1 MIPMSSK
8 AWVEKAGL
16 LPKGI
21 IGAMSLRDTKRTLF
35 FHVIGE
41 IKLKRGNSYLIIFLA
56 AVLLSLFFIIFDK
69 DGSGVR
75 NDATIYLGLAK
86 NVLEG
91 HGYSDQAIAPYA
103 PTMSREPVY
112 PLFLSFL
119 LFILKNNIFLIQIS
133 QAIIYAFTCLII
145 FRILT
150 LIVSDERTA
159 FKIAMINALFP
170 ALPNY
175 TAYLIAET
183 LFAFLLAL
191 TVWFLVRAF
200 KKNDLK
206 AYLFSGIFLGLATLT
221 RAVVVLFFSFVI
233 LIIILE
239 SIRRYKRLFVSLIL
253 KQILLFF
260 CGFLIIVLPW
270 MMRNSLVVG
279 KFSISS
285 RGFNTMYVRAS
296 KVDLNKREMKMY
308 ALSCISENL
317 AGKYFPGNN
326 FSTTG
331 EGYFYQAVQTKNKEY
346 FDLKLSAEDTD
357 LRFKEETIKLIG
369 KHPFKFISLGFF
381 EIIKFDSFGHS
392 LLLNE
397 NYAGGL
403 IKNSTSVS
411 LLRGGLKLFGFLI
424 AMFSIVGIILTRKE
438 WFSWIVI
445 SSLIL
450 YFNFMQ
456 FFLDSIGRYAVPI
469 IPYYIIMASY
479 GFILFFNK
487 KRKKIA

>member
-1 MIPMSSK
+1 
-8 AWVEKAGL
+8 
-16 LPKGI
+16 
-21 IGAMSLRDTKRTLF
+21 MSLRDTKRTLL

-69 DGSGVR
+69 DGSSVR

-91 HGYSDQAIAPYA
+91 HGYSDQAIVPYA

-119 LFILKNNIFLIQIS
+119 LFILKNNIFLIQVT

-145 FRILT
+145 FKILT
-150 LIVSDERTA
+150 LIISNGGTA

-191 TVWFLVRAF
+191 TVWFLVIAF

-233 LIIILE
+233 LIIIFE
-239 SIRRYKRLFVSLIL
+239 SLRKYERIFISLIF
-253 KQILLFF
+253 KQITLFLF
-260 CGFLIIVLPW
+260 GFLIIVLPW
-270 MMRNSLVVG
+270 MTRNYLVLG

-285 RGFNTMYVRAS
+285 RGFNTLYVRAS
-296 KVDLNKREMKMY
+296 KVDLNKKEMKMY

-317 AGKYFPGNN
+317 AGKYFPGIN

-331 EGYFYQAVQTKNKEY
+331 DGYFYQAVQKKNKEY
-346 FDLKLSAEDTD
+346 LNLKLSAEETD
-357 LRFKEETIKLIG
+357 ARFREEVTNLIK
-369 KHPFKFISLGFF
+369 KRPFKFIAMGVF
-381 EIIKFDSFGHS
+381 ETIKFNSFGHS
-392 LLLNE
+392 LLINE

-403 IKNSTSVS
+403 IKNYTLVS

-424 AMFSIVGIILTRKE
+424 AIFSIVGIILTRKE
-438 WFSWIVI
+438 WFNWVVI

-456 FFLDSIGRYAVPI
+456 FFLDSIGRYAVAI
-469 IPYYIIMASY
+469 IPYYIIVASY
-479 GFILFFNK
+479 GFISFFNK
-487 KRKKIA
+487 KRNKIA